1 MCKFKVRPSDAGDLA
16 KVDELLA
23 RAFPILLKPDYPASI
38 LVTAIPL
45 MARANPTLLAS
56 GRYYV
61 AETCNGSIVGC
72 GGWSLTNPNAPR
84 RRQRL
89 AHVRHFGTDPDFT
102 RQGVARAIMAR
113 CIADMAGRDVRRME
127 CHSSRTA
134 VPFYSVMGF
143 EKVREMLVALAPG
156 VEFPAILMVRDI

>member
-1 MCKFKVRPSDAGDLA
+1 MCKFKVRISDAGDLA
-16 KVDELLA
+16 QVDELLA
-23 RAFPILLKPDYPASI
+23 RAFPKLLKLDYPPSI

-45 MARANPTLLAS
+45 IARANPTLLAS

-61 AETCNGSIVGC
+61 AETRNGSIVGC
-72 GGWSLTNPNAPR
+72 GGWSLTKPNAPS

-89 AHVRHFGTDPDFT
+89 AHVRHFGTDPDFA

-113 CIADMAGRDVRRME
+113 CLADVAGCDVPLME
-127 CHSSRTA
+127 CHSTRTA

-143 EKVREMLVALAPG
+143 EKVREVLVPLAPG
-156 VEFPAILMVRDI
+156 VEFPAILMMRNI